1 MTNLYW
7 VEDQID
13 IVPPLNWAEIR
24 KVAGDLYPADLDI
37 DEVTVDTDEGTVT
50 RKCALAIVPQ
60 TDDKYGAGGLQYALQ
75 LIVDACPGHEYR
87 GHLTVTYADAA
98 ELPFRLQV
106 VGSKVVKTEPVVM
119 WPEPTTSEE
128 V

>member
-24 KVAGDLYPADLDI
+24 KAAGGLYPADLDI
-37 DEVTVDTDEGTVT
+37 EEVTVDTDEGTVT
-50 RKCALAIVPQ
+50 RKCALAIVPV
-60 TDDKYGAGGLQYALQ
+60 TDDKYGAGGLQHAVQ
-75 LIVDACPGHEYR
+75 LIVDACPGHEWV
-87 GHLTVTYADAA
+87 GHLTVTYADAP

-106 VGSKVVKTEPVVM
+106 ADGRVEKVEPVIT
-119 WPEPTTSEE
+119 WSTEE
-128 V
+128 MDV